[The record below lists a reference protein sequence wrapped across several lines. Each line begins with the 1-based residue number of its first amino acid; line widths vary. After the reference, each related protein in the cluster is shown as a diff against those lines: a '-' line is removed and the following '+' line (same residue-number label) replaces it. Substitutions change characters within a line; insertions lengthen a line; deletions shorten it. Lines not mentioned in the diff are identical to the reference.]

1 MQSLG
6 FLALAGD
13 AKVQLTPKWSPLPA
27 PTSSLLAVASRNGIV
42 VAAGPN
48 AIYISS
54 TDAVRNA
61 FQTDKDGDSEI
72 RPFNAPNKLSMPM
85 RISHLAFTPDEQ
97 YLILSAEQG
106 GGLAVYETQSLLS
119 NHLQSS
125 FEIGTSGEA
134 VKYLAPNPMPELAEF
149 CAVVTTNGNLLMANL
164 KEKSLVDGPNGP
176 VIRSQVTSVGWS
188 TKGKQL
194 VAGLADGSIAQM
206 TPDGSE
212 KASIPKPDGLGDFH
226 VASLTWLQNNL
237 FSAFYLENSG
247 SSPNA
252 EPFIVSRNTP
262 KGQTPTFEFRKF
274 SDPVMVFGE
283 DGAPHHSILRIHDY
297 PPHIQELLIVASSLS
312 DGIGLLTKAS
322 APLASDKPAETITD
336 VFTATEF
343 TDDSRRALLPS
354 DEDYNDSHPVGVA
367 LDLSSRDKVHKPIP
381 SDEEIESSPG
391 PLPAVWALNNNGVL
405 AAWWVVYDDAIRA
418 GTTYPGM
425 AMLQGE
431 PAAQST
437 APAPSTSTPA
447 PQAANTPSALPP
459 ALGATNAFG
468 EAAASSTPAF
478 GAPSFGAP
486 SFGAL
491 SFGAPSG
498 MGAKPA
504 TPAFGQTGLGTRPS
518 PWASGS
524 TGTPSAFGALGFASP
539 AAPAAGAS
547 TGAKV
552 FGSGAVSAA
561 PSSGSGFAGF
571 AGKTGFASL
580 GASNNGESIFSKSAT
595 PSPFGVRSQSPFGG
609 GGQSAFGQPSTSSA
623 FGSTKEV
630 SMENDTAFPASGLAA
645 NQQPALGSS
654 PFVLGT
660 TFKADPA
667 SANDNKK
674 PSGKGGF
681 GLGGFGLSLD
691 DTASDPVDSNESKDE
706 KMEASTPAEENP
718 TSLLGASQESTTP
731 TSTPAPSKFFSA
743 ADTSMA
749 KPNPF
754 SAPASQSN
762 PFSSKGTTPSEPKSN
777 PFSLGSAN
785 PPNPSSSPFSK
796 PNPFSPTPTAKQSQT
811 PEGPEATPLPPD
823 AMSKAAYPFGDSS
836 ASSIATAKSAEDLKK
851 AAQPEAPLPPD
862 FLSSKQPENA
872 TPPPL
877 PKDSP
882 VAEEAPLPPDFMTRP
897 KAESRHSIF
906 GSNRASEVPAAPESP
921 DSGLSDG
928 DADSG
933 LEPEEDEQD
942 EEPEFDEEE
951 DQEEEESGEGSE
963 GSEGSG
969 IDVAKDLSPT
979 LAGREGR
986 TPTGPTPQSSFGGV
1000 GASMSTSTFSLV
1012 SRPDVA
1018 PPPRSPLFGG
1028 QPRSGVFGASA
1039 PVFQKPAPTS
1049 PRSPSPVRSALPPRM
1064 QPLDGSRCVSAP
1076 GVGSQFPGASRP
1088 QSAGYAKSISA
1099 RVQPQEDPN
1108 VALQREAQ
1116 KKQSQQEQYSL
1127 EDDEYEKIQ
1136 ALLDSPVEPS
1146 LDIGEF
1152 NAFHS
1157 VTADAH
1163 ASTVAAQVEA
1173 LYRDMNG
1180 MLVTLG
1186 LNARALSGFIKGHEA
1201 ARTSQQKTKQNL
1213 EDFDD
1218 WVLCEAH
1225 DLNEIL
1231 DDELA
1236 TELEKGRVQDLDD
1249 TWDTC
1254 QGLVRE
1260 LPKLRAKHQDL
1271 KRVLGPVLDP
1281 EQAAAARSMPLSAE
1295 QAAQQNELRQAFAR
1309 ISKLVA
1315 DAESA
1320 LTMLKT
1326 KLASAAG
1333 AAGKAAAVP
1342 TVDAILRTITRMTSA
1357 AEKRSGDLDVLES
1370 QMRKLRLGSV
1380 GPSASREGSP
1390 AAFMTLPQNKRQSLL
1405 LGGSVSHNS
1414 SYSPSPRRSLNGR
1427 ASVGPSPRKKM
1438 SEFMVEEKERIRD
1451 KMQRRQA
1458 VLDRLRAKIVEGG
1471 PKVSRMGDT
1480 K

>member
-1 MQSLG
+1 
-6 FLALAGD
+6 
-13 AKVQLTPKWSPLPA
+13 
-27 PTSSLLAVASRNGIV
+27 
-42 VAAGPN
+42 
-48 AIYISS
+48 
-54 TDAVRNA
+54 
-61 FQTDKDGDSEI
+61 
-72 RPFNAPNKLSMPM
+72 MPM
-85 RISHLAFTPDEQ
+85 RISHLAFTPDER

-119 NHLQSS
+119 SQLQSS

-134 VKYLAPNPMPELAEF
+134 VKHLAPNPMAELAEF
-149 CAVVTTNGNLLMANL
+149 CAVVTTKGNLLMANL
-164 KEKSLVDGPNGP
+164 KEKSLADGPNGP

-194 VAGLADGSIAQM
+194 VAGLADGSITQM

-226 VASLTWLQNNL
+226 VASLTWLQNHL

-247 SSPNA
+247 SSSNS
-252 EPFIVSRNTP
+252 EPFIISRNAP
-262 KGQTPTFEFRKF
+262 KGETPTFEFRKF
-274 SDPVMVFGE
+274 SDPVMAYGE

-297 PPHIQELLIVASSLS
+297 PPNIQELLIVASSLS
-312 DGIGLLTKAS
+312 DGIGLLTKAN
-322 APLASDKPAETITD
+322 APLASDKAAETITD
-336 VFTATEF
+336 VFTVTEF

-367 LDLSSRDKVHKPIP
+367 LELSSKDKVHKPIP

-425 AMLQGE
+425 AILQGE
-431 PAAQST
+431 LAAQST
-437 APAPSTSTPA
+437 PPAPSTSTPISQPA
-447 PQAANTPSALPP
+447 SVAP
-459 ALGATNAFG
+459 ALTPAPGTTNAFG
-468 EAAASSTPAF
+468 GVAAGSTTAFGAPSFGVPSF

-486 SFGAL
+486 ST
-491 SFGAPSG
+491 
-498 MGAKPA
+498 GAKPPA
-504 TPAFGQTGLGTRPS
+504 PAFGQTGLGARAS
-518 PWASGS
+518 PWSSGS
-524 TGTPSAFGALGFASP
+524 TGTPSAFGSTGFSSA

-547 TGAKV
+547 MGGKM

-580 GASNNGESIFSKSAT
+580 GAGNNGESIFSKPAT
-595 PSPFGVRSQSPFGG
+595 SSPFGAKSSEQSPFGG
-609 GGQSAFGQPSTSSA
+609 GGQSAFGQPSTSSPL
-623 FGSTKEV
+623 GSKEV
-630 SMENDTAFPASGLAA
+630 SMGSGTAFPASGFAA
-645 NQQPALGSS
+645 KQQPTFGSS

-667 SANDNKK
+667 SANDNEK

-691 DTASDPVDSNESKDE
+691 DAASKPVESNESKDE
-706 KMEASTPAEENP
+706 KMEASTPTEEKP
-718 TSLLGASQESTTP
+718 KSLFGASQESTTP

-743 ADTSMA
+743 DTSMSKPNPFAAPVSQGNPFASRGTTPSEA

-754 SAPASQSN
+754 S
-762 PFSSKGTTPSEPKSN
+762 
-777 PFSLGSAN
+777 LGGAN
-785 PPNPSSSPFSK
+785 PPKPSRSPFSK
-796 PNPFSPTPTAKQSQT
+796 PNPFSPATTAEQ
-811 PEGPEATPLPPD
+811 PETSEEPEATPLPPD
-823 AMSKAAYPFGDSS
+823 ATSKAAYPFGDSS
-836 ASSIATAKSAEDLKK
+836 ASSVTTAKSAEDLKK

-862 FLSSKQPENA
+862 FLSSKQQKA
-872 TPPPL
+872 TTPPPL

-882 VAEEAPLPPDFMTRP
+882 IAEEAPLPPDFITKP
-897 KAESRHSIF
+897 KTESRPSIF
-906 GSNRASEVPAAPESP
+906 GSKQASEVPVAPESP
-921 DSGLSDG
+921 DSELSER

-933 LEPEEDEQD
+933 LEAEDDEQD
-942 EEPEFDEEE
+942 EEPEDEDE
-951 DQEEEESGEGSE
+951 DSQEEGSEE

-969 IDVAKDLSPT
+969 IDVAKDLSPAS
-979 LAGREGR
+979 AGPGR

-1000 GASMSTSTFSLV
+1000 GASMSASTFSLV
-1012 SRPDVA
+1012 SRSDVA
-1018 PPPRSPLFGG
+1018 QLPRSPIFGG
-1028 QPRSGVFGASA
+1028 QSRSGVFGASA
-1039 PVFQKPAPTS
+1039 PVFQKPAPPS
-1049 PRSPSPVRSALPPRM
+1049 PRSPSPIRSAVPPIM
-1064 QPLDGSRCVSAP
+1064 QPVDGSRSFSAP
-1076 GVGSQFPGASRP
+1076 GTGSQFPAAQRP
-1088 QSAGYAKSISA
+1088 QSAGYAKSIST

-1116 KKQSQQEQYSL
+1116 KKQAQQEQYSL

-1136 ALLDSPVEPS
+1136 ALLDSPIEPS

-1152 NAFHS
+1152 NAFNS

-1163 ASTVAAQVEA
+1163 ASTIAAQVEA

-1186 LNARALSGFIKGHEA
+1186 LNARALTGFIKGHEA
-1201 ARTSQQKTKQNL
+1201 SRRSQKKTKKDL

-1218 WVLCEAH
+1218 WVLCEAE
-1225 DLNEIL
+1225 DLNGIL

-1236 TELEKGRVQDLDD
+1236 TELEQGRVQDLDD

-1271 KRVLGPVLDP
+1271 KRVLGTVLDP

-1295 QAAQQNELRQAFAR
+1295 QAAQQNELRQTFAR
-1309 ISKLVA
+1309 ISKLMA

-1333 AAGKAAAVP
+1333 AAGKTAAVP
-1342 TVDAILRTITRMTSA
+1342 TVDAILRTIAKMTSA

-1380 GPSASREGSP
+1380 GPSMSREGSP
-1390 AAFMTLPQNKRQSLL
+1390 AAFMTPPQNRRQSHILT
-1405 LGGSVSHNS
+1405 GSANHTSF
-1414 SYSPSPRRSLNGR
+1414 SPSPRRSLNGR
-1427 ASVGPSPRKKM
+1427 ASVGPSPRKKI
-1438 SEFMVEEKERIRD
+1438 SGFTVEEKEGIRD

-1458 VLDRLRAKIVEGG
+1458 VLDRLRGKLVDGG
-1471 PKVSRMGDT
+1471 PKVSRMGDS

>member
-1 MQSLG
+1 
-6 FLALAGD
+6 
-13 AKVQLTPKWSPLPA
+13 
-27 PTSSLLAVASRNGIV
+27 
-42 VAAGPN
+42 
-48 AIYISS
+48 
-54 TDAVRNA
+54 
-61 FQTDKDGDSEI
+61 
-72 RPFNAPNKLSMPM
+72 M

-119 NHLQSS
+119 SQLQSS

-164 KEKSLVDGPNGP
+164 KEKSLADGPNSP

-194 VAGLADGSIAQM
+194 VAGLADGSISQM

-226 VASLTWLQNNL
+226 VASLTWLQNHL

-252 EPFIVSRNTP
+252 EPFIISRNAP
-262 KGQTPTFEFRKF
+262 KGETPTFEFRKF
-274 SDPVMVFGE
+274 SDPVMAFGE

-297 PPHIQELLIVASSLS
+297 PPNIQELLIVASSLS
-312 DGIGLLTKAS
+312 DGIGLLTKAN

-367 LDLSSRDKVHKPIP
+367 LDLSSKDKVHKPIP

-425 AMLQGE
+425 AILQGE
-431 PAAQST
+431 PVAQST
-437 APAPSTSTPA
+437 PPALSISTPASQPASTTPALTPAPS
-447 PQAANTPSALPP
+447 
-459 ALGATNAFG
+459 ATNAFG
-468 EAAASSTPAF
+468 GVVASSTPAF

-486 SFGAL
+486 SFGAP
-491 SFGAPSG
+491 SFGAPSFG
-498 MGAKPA
+498 APSMGTKPVA
-504 TPAFGQTGLGTRPS
+504 PALGQTGLGLRAS

-524 TGTPSAFGALGFASP
+524 TGTPSAFGSHGFSSP

-547 TGAKV
+547 TGGKV
-552 FGSGAVSAA
+552 FGSGAISTAS
-561 PSSGSGFAGF
+561 SSGSGFAGF

-580 GASNNGESIFSKSAT
+580 GASNNGESIFSKPAT
-595 PSPFGVRSQSPFGG
+595 SSPFGAKSSEQSPFGG
-609 GGQSAFGQPSTSSA
+609 GSQSAFGQPSTSSP
-623 FGSTKEV
+623 FSSKEV
-630 SMENDTAFPASGLAA
+630 SMGNDTAFPASGFAA
-645 NQQPALGSS
+645 KQQPAFGSS

-667 SANDNKK
+667 SANDNEK
-674 PSGKGGF
+674 PSGKGGL

-691 DTASDPVDSNESKDE
+691 DAASKPVESNESKDE
-706 KMEASTPAEENP
+706 KMEASTPAEEKSK
-718 TSLLGASQESTTP
+718 SLFGASRESTTP

-743 ADTSMA
+743 DTSMS

-754 SAPASQSN
+754 AAAASQSN
-762 PFSSKGTTPSEPKSN
+762 PFASQGTTPSESKSN
-777 PFSLGSAN
+777 PFSLGGAN
-785 PPNPSSSPFSK
+785 PPKPSSSPFSK
-796 PNPFSPTPTAKQSQT
+796 PNPFSSVNTAKQPET
-811 PEGPEATPLPPD
+811 PEEPEATPLPPD
-823 AMSKAAYPFGDSS
+823 AMSKTAYPFGGSS
-836 ASSIATAKSAEDLKK
+836 ASSVTTAKSAEDLKK

-862 FLSSKQPENA
+862 FLLSKQQKDT

-877 PKDSP
+877 PRDSP
-882 VAEEAPLPPDFMTRP
+882 VAEEAPLPPDFVTKP
-897 KAESRHSIF
+897 KTESRPSIF
-906 GSNRASEVPAAPESP
+906 GSKQASEVPAAPESP
-921 DSGLSDG
+921 DSGLSEG

-933 LEPEEDEQD
+933 LEPEEYEED
-942 EEPEFDEEE
+942 EEPEDEEE
-951 DQEEEESGEGSE
+951 KGQEQEGSEE

-969 IDVAKDLSPT
+969 IDVAKDLSPPS
-979 LAGREGR
+979 AGPGR

-1000 GASMSTSTFSLV
+1000 GASMNASTFSLV

-1018 PPPRSPLFGG
+1018 QPPRSPIFGG
-1028 QPRSGVFGASA
+1028 QSRSGVFGASA
-1039 PVFQKPAPTS
+1039 PVFQKPAPPS
-1049 PRSPSPVRSALPPRM
+1049 PRSPSPIRSAVPPRM
-1064 QPLDGSRCVSAP
+1064 QPVDGSRSFSAP
-1076 GVGSQFPGASRP
+1076 GMGSQFPGASRP
-1088 QSAGYAKSISA
+1088 QSSGYAKSIST

-1108 VALQREAQ
+1108 VALQKEAQ
-1116 KKQSQQEQYSL
+1116 KKQAQQEQYSL

-1136 ALLDSPVEPS
+1136 ALLSSSAEPS

-1152 NAFHS
+1152 NAFNS

-1163 ASTVAAQVEA
+1163 ASTIAAQVEA

-1186 LNARALSGFIKGHEA
+1186 LNARALTGFIKGHEA
-1201 ARTSQQKTKQNL
+1201 SRRSQKKTKKDL

-1218 WVLCEAH
+1218 WVLCEAE

-1236 TELEKGRVQDLDD
+1236 TELEQGRVQDLDD

-1271 KRVLGPVLDP
+1271 KRVLGTVLDP

-1295 QAAQQNELRQAFAR
+1295 QAAQQNELRQTFAR
-1309 ISKLVA
+1309 ISKLMA

-1333 AAGKAAAVP
+1333 AAGKTAAVP
-1342 TVDAILRTITRMTSA
+1342 TVDAILRTITKMTSA

-1380 GPSASREGSP
+1380 GPSTSREGSP
-1390 AAFMTLPQNKRQSLL
+1390 AAFMTPPQNRRQSLIL
-1405 LGGSVSHNS
+1405 AGSANHTSF
-1414 SYSPSPRRSLNGR
+1414 SPSPRRSLNGR
-1427 ASVGPSPRKKM
+1427 ASVGPSPRKKI
-1438 SEFMVEEKERIRD
+1438 SGFTVEEKEGIRD

-1458 VLDRLRAKIVEGG
+1458 VLNRLRGKLVEGG